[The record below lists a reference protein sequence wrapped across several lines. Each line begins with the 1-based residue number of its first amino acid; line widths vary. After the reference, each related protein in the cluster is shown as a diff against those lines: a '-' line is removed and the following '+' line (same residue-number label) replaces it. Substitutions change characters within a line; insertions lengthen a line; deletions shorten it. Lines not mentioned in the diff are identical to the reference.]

1 MRDKHRYHIWD
12 IVNIAIFYTIFV
24 TFLVACIMGVVKFV
38 NGELTIDRVIYR
50 FALTVLLC
58 TPFAIK
64 RIFKITF
71 SRLVS
76 TIFYLYMFFAGF
88 LGGIINFYTRLFWW
102 DILIHFIMG
111 MVVSILSIYI
121 LNYTVYKKD
130 RAKHNLF
137 FTFLFMISF
146 AMAIGALWEIWE
158 FAGDVVFKL
167 NSQNHIGAVG
177 LSALK
182 DTMID
187 LCMDLI
193 GAVCGVIF
201 TAIVLKIDKKFLKTF
216 NIKKLKNKEQEVE
229 SIEE

>member
-1 MRDKHRYHIWD
+1 MREKHRYHMWD
-12 IVNIAIFYTIFV
+12 IINIAIFYTIFI
-24 TFLVACIMGVVKFV
+24 TFLVSCIIGVVDFT
-38 NGELTIDRVIYR
+38 NGKLTIDRVLYR
-50 FALTVLLC
+50 FALTILMC

-64 RIFKITF
+64 RIFKISF

-111 MVVSILSIYI
+111 LVVSILSIYI
-121 LNYTVYKKD
+121 LNSTVYRKD

-137 FTFLFMISF
+137 FTFLFMIVF
-146 AMAIGALWEIWE
+146 AMAIGVIWEIWE
-158 FAGDVVFKL
+158 YAGDIFFKL
-167 NSQNHIGAVG
+167 NSQNYVG
-177 LSALK
+177 KVGIVALR
-182 DTMID
+182 DTMTD
-187 LCMDLI
+187 LIMDLL

-201 TAIVLKIDKKFLKTF
+201 TSIVLKIDKKFLKSF
-216 NIKKLKNKEQEVE
+216 YIKKLKNQEQEVE